1 MRSHLLHLLLYSST
15 VALFFA
21 LLSRRVPRERVRLGL
36 TIWLAMV
43 GGTLLLAWLMVPF
56 PG

>member
-1 MRSHLLHLLLYSST
+1 VRSHLLHLLLYSST